1 MGVRVVNTVMSPY
14 LQEMKRY
21 ENDKTEK
28 VQFNT
33 SNDYQ
38 ANIVK
43 QYNTSQR
50 NRVKYAT
57 LVEMMQG
64 VSDDDVT
71 MSNKKFTVVLPKI
84 QQDSIASTANA
95 TRDKK
100 FNDDRS
106 NMQTDHFNRKTS
118 VKEEFSLYEE
128 II

>member
-1 MGVRVVNTVMSPY
+1 MGVTVVNTVMSPY

-21 ENDKTEK
+21 ENNKTEK

-50 NRVKYAT
+50 NRVKYAK

-84 QQDSIASTANA
+84 QQDSIASTAN
-95 TRDKK
+95 
-100 FNDDRS
+100 
-106 NMQTDHFNRKTS
+106 
-118 VKEEFSLYEE
+118 
-128 II
+128 

>member
-1 MGVRVVNTVMSPY
+1 MGVRVVDTVMSPY

-21 ENDKTEK
+21 EKDKTEK

-33 SNDYQ
+33 NNDYQ

-43 QYNTSQR
+43 QYNTSQM

-64 VSDDDVT
+64 VSDDEAT
-71 MSNKKFTVVLPKI
+71 MSNKKFTGVLPKI
-84 QQDSIASTANA
+84 QQDSIASTANV

-100 FNDDRS
+100 FNDDQS
-106 NMQTDHFNRKTS
+106 SLETHFNRKT
-118 VKEEFSLYEE
+118 
-128 II
+128 

>member
-1 MGVRVVNTVMSPY
+1 MGVRVVDTVMSPY

-21 ENDKTEK
+21 EKDKTEK

-33 SNDYQ
+33 NNDYQ

-43 QYNTSQR
+43 QYNTSQL

-64 VSDDDVT
+64 VS
-71 MSNKKFTVVLPKI
+71 
-84 QQDSIASTANA
+84 TANA

-100 FNDDRS
+100 FNDDQS
-106 NMQTDHFNRKTS
+106 SLETHFNRKTS
-118 VKEEFSLYEE
+118 GKEDFPLYED